1 MTRKQERNII
11 ASIGTVV
18 FMGLVLVLLL
28 FLSLTV
34 HQPEQPDYVEVVM
47 EEPEQEPEVPKPQPK
62 TPVRPGADPGAA
74 SPAQSE
80 PTPQPTQQS
89 AEQIVSE
96 EELLAIRQQA
106 IADSIAEANR
116 QAKKKAENV
125 IGGLN
130 FGVVEENGVAETKTD
145 QGGRGSAHKGEGSDG
160 ENKWSL
166 KGRGLVGSLPRP
178 ANTFNQAG
186 KVVVQ
191 ISVDAA
197 GKVTEAVVVGGDISD
212 KATIQLAVDAAKKA
226 KFTSDKNIKQVGTIT
241 YTFKFN

>member
-28 FLSLTV
+28 YLSLTIE
-34 HQPEQPDYVEVVM
+34 QPQEPDYVEVVL
-47 EEPEQEPEVPKPQPK
+47 EEPETPEVPKPQPK

-106 IADSIAEANR
+106 VADSIAEANR
-116 QAKKKAENV
+116 QAKKKAENM

-130 FGVVEENGVAETKTD
+130 FGAVEENGVAETKSD

-197 GKVTEAVVVGGDISD
+197 GNVTEAVVVGGDISD

>member
-1 MTRKQERNII
+1 MTRKQERNMI

-18 FMGLVLVLLL
+18 FMGLVLLLL
-28 FLSLTV
+28 LYLSLTV
-34 HQPEQPDYVEVVM
+34 EQPKEPDYVEVFL
-47 EEPEQEPEVPKPQPK
+47 EEPEEQPQIERPQPK

-74 SPAQSE
+74 SPTQSE
-80 PTPQPTQQS
+80 PAPQPTQQS

-116 QAKKKAENV
+116 QAKKKAEDL
-125 IGGLN
+125 IGGFT
-130 FGVVEENGVAETKTD
+130 FGAVEENGAAESKTD
-145 QGGRGSAHKGEGSDG
+145 KGGKGSAPKGEGSDG
-160 ENKWSL
+160 DNKWSL
-166 KGRGLVGSLPRP
+166 KGRGLVGTLPRP

-197 GKVTEAVVVGGDISD
+197 GKVIEAVVVGGDISD
-212 KATIQLAVDAAKKA
+212 KATIQLAVEAAKKA
-226 KFTSDKNIKQVGTIT
+226 KFTSDKSIKQVGTIT

>member
-34 HQPEQPDYVEVVM
+34 HQPEQPDYIEVVM
-47 EEPEQEPEVPKPQPK
+47 EEPEEPEVPKPQPK

-166 KGRGLVGSLPRP
+166 KGRGLVGSLPKP
-178 ANTFNQAG
+178 ANTFKQAG

-197 GKVTEAVVVGGDISD
+197 GNVAEAVVVGGDISD

>member
-34 HQPEQPDYVEVVM
+34 HQPEQPDYIEVVM
-47 EEPEQEPEVPKPQPK
+47 EEPEEPEVPKPQPK

-197 GKVTEAVVVGGDISD
+197 GNVTEAVVVGGNISD